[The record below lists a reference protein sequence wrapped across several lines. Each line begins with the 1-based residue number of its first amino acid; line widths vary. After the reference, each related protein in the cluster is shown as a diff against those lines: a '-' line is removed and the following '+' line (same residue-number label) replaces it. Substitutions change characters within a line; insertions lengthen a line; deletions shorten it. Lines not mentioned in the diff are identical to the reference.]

1 MPSELQRVAQELL
14 DALSQI
20 ERIVPYL
27 HERAQKYREAAVWV
41 GNTSNNPSA
50 RIAALQLDEAARR
63 CTEAA
68 DFLLQARQPGIQWVH
83 QLVSGIRTTEPS
95 RGPTGERPLGQS
107 GKAPPP
113 GHRQRDDHEEKPED
127 GKPDNATDTD
137 HETNP
142 GGGTPQPRLSDDDAR
157 RLFGTLPVRERSGL
171 SRPKT
176 RGKWIDHNGVEEDL
190 ASGEHDE
197 YFEKVKEFLKENNL
211 GPTKGEIMSPTHVET
226 KFAMRMRLNGLK
238 HETIVVNKFPC
249 EGKWGCETLLGYI
262 LPPGAT
268 LTVFGPAG
276 FKRTY
281 PLQTDKRT
289 EQP

>member
-14 DALSQI
+14 DALNQI

-27 HERAQKYREAAVWV
+27 HDRAQKYREAAGWV
-41 GNTSNNPSA
+41 GSTSNNPSA
-50 RIAALQLDEAARR
+50 RTAAMQLDEAARR
-63 CTEAA
+63 CEEAA
-68 DFLLQARQPGIQWVH
+68 HFLSQARQPGIQWI
-83 QLVSGIRTTEPS
+83 QQMVSGTRTTEPS
-95 RGPTGERPLGQS
+95 GGASERPLGPRGSPPTADHRRDDQEDKPKGNKPDKS
-107 GKAPPP
+107 TDASDKTHPADGSPPP
-113 GHRQRDDHEEKPED
+113 RI
-127 GKPDNATDTD
+127 
-137 HETNP
+137 
-142 GGGTPQPRLSDDDAR
+142 SDADAR
-157 RLFGTLPVRERSGL
+157 RLFRKLPVREKSGL

-176 RGKWIDHNGVEEDL
+176 RGKWVDYDGAEEDL

-226 KFAMRMRLNGLK
+226 KFAMRMRLNGLR

-262 LPPGAT
+262 LPPGTT

-281 PLQTDKRT
+281 PLPPDKRT
-289 EQP
+289 EQA